1 MGVQRRTVRHFKD
14 LFKIFKMTYSMSLY
28 SDGIIFKFRFQKSH
42 FMTKNGKGAAIF
54 SSLCTMVEKTNRA
67 NPIYKYKMDFF

>member
-1 MGVQRRTVRHFKD
+1 
-14 LFKIFKMTYSMSLY
+14 MSLY

-54 SSLCTMVEKTNRA
+54 SSLCIQDASMSIGTQNA
-67 NPIYKYKMDFF
+67 IFL